1 VQYLIELAQ
10 REDIRRVVDVATKT
24 PQVQGVVLE
33 PDPYWLRSW
42 NVASLLGRRGYE
54 QWIDFRHHYFRRGI
68 PVSFWR
74 EETIYGPSGYN
85 IPLRP
90 LGLSD
95 LQKWRPPDW
104 KFYLDVIGA
113 NESELPVV
121 LKICL
126 LPSAETETRELERF
140 ENLRFRVAYEVRPSA
155 FLYSNPRKHHRPLI
169 GGVSLGSGPIAYGT
183 LGGILEDAA
192 TRRYAMTCS
201 HVFSSGQTV
210 DQPAQHDDSKT
221 AGRIGIRAQGTS
233 LSASASGSLC
243 NPTTAVNEVD
253 AALIDLGKAISS
265 DFEVLDI
272 GKLSGIAKI
281 ATMSVGQTVETTG
294 RTSGHRLLEIG
305 GMAVTYQF
313 QASPGGPK
321 YCFKNLFEVRWP
333 YSSKKPPVQAG
344 DSGSWVCMP
353 DSSGL
358 VWCGMV
364 IGGDRM
370 IGYAAFT
377 EKIENW
383 WSGPPLSL
391 KLRVA

>member
-1 VQYLIELAQ
+1 VQYLIDLAQ
-10 REDIRRVVDVATKT
+10 REDVRRVVDAVTET

-42 NVASLLGRRGYE
+42 NALAVLGRRRYE
-54 QWIDFRHHYFRRGI
+54 SWLDVWHHYARRGI
-68 PVSFWR
+68 PVPFWMHQNV
-74 EETIYGPSGYN
+74 YGPTGYN

-95 LQKWRPPDW
+95 LKKWRPPDW
-104 KFYLDVIGA
+104 DFYLQVTGA
-113 NESELPVV
+113 EKSELPLV
-121 LKICL
+121 LKVCL
-126 LPSAETETRELERF
+126 LPSTEPDTPEIPRF
-140 ENLRFRVAYEVRPSA
+140 ENVGFRVVYEVRPRA
-155 FLYSNPRKHHRPLI
+155 FLYSNPRKIRRPLI
-169 GGVSLGSGPIAYGT
+169 GGVSLGSGTIAYGT
-183 LGGILEDAA
+183 LGGILEDTAN
-192 TRRYAMTCS
+192 RRYAMTCS
-201 HVFSSGQTV
+201 HVVSSGQTV
-210 DQPAQHDDSKT
+210 DQPAQYDDSKT
-221 AGRIGIRAQGTS
+221 AGNIGIRAQGTS

-243 NPTTAVNEVD
+243 NPATAANEVD
-253 AALIDLGKAISS
+253 AALIDLGNGVSS

-272 GKLSGIAKI
+272 GKLSGVAKI
-281 ATMSVGQTVETTG
+281 AAMSVGQTVETTG

-313 QASPGGPK
+313 QASPAGPK

-333 YSSKKPPVQAG
+333 YSNRKPPVQPG

-353 DSSGL
+353 DSTGL
-358 VWCGMV
+358 AWCGMI

-391 KLRVA
+391 KLHVA

>member
-10 REDIRRVVDVATKT
+10 REDVRRVVDAATET

-33 PDPYWLRSW
+33 PDSYWLRSW
-42 NVASLLGRRGYE
+42 NVASLLGSRGYE
-54 QWIDFRHHYFRRGI
+54 HWVDLRHHYFRRGI
-68 PVSFWR
+68 PVSFWMD
-74 EETIYGPSGYN
+74 ETIYGPSGYN

-90 LGLSD
+90 LVLSD
-95 LQKWRPPDW
+95 LKKWRPPDW

-113 NESELPVV
+113 KESELPII

-140 ENLRFRVAYEVRPSA
+140 ENQGFRVIYEVRPRA
-155 FLYSNPRKHHRPLI
+155 FLYSNPRKHRRPLI
-169 GGVSLGSGPIAYGT
+169 GGVSLGSGTIAYGT

-192 TRRYAMTCS
+192 KRRYAMTCA
-201 HVFSSGQTV
+201 HVFSSGQMV
-210 DQPAQHDDSKT
+210 DQPAQYDDSKA
-221 AGRIGIRAQGTS
+221 AGSIGVRAQGTS
-233 LSASASGSLC
+233 LSASSSGSLC

-253 AALIDLGKAISS
+253 AALIDLGKGVSS

-281 ATMSVGQTVETTG
+281 RAMSVGQTVETTG

-313 QASPGGPK
+313 EGSPGGPK